1 MISPI
6 KEILQTLGRHGQT
19 VEDAL
24 VDVVSHHS
32 GAPSASILALRQV
45 SALRAAGADGYR
57 LHPRLREYLQDH
69 LQIYP
74 AFQSLSDIG
83 SRITNIRVLWTEL
96 DQMYSSRSADLD
108 TIDGL
113 EDSLRSGVFD
123 IVDSMERN
131 MILLQTLMS
140 SRYGNVK
147 SLALKQSQNRYYQGQ
162 TQALAGE
169 VVRLSKVAGAIERE
183 ASHRSAEA
191 VALFMR
197 RHLLS
202 RLHLWQEGVSEIQ
215 TQIRQDINRTRQI
228 ERQNKQ
234 LARMDMVLR
243 QQPAW
248 RGIDPDLSG
257 EIPDFLLAARMPA
270 FRAHVEPLDSD
281 RSMVQ
286 EMLDIVGDMPPKRII
301 PDPQPPKRI
310 KRIFP
315 EESPPAEVPGEKALD
330 RLIADVLKASQGVSL
345 AQWRMDD
352 EEAMAMD
359 PGVWLVFAAMTLPI
373 AGDFKVSL
381 ASDPPRKGEHFSHT
395 FSDAFAYS
403 RALYESTILTGAL
416 APSPAAGAQR

>member
-1 MISPI
+1 MTSPI
-6 KEILQTLGRHGQT
+6 KEILQTLGRHAQT

-32 GAPSASILALRQV
+32 GTPSASILALRQV
-45 SALRAAGADGYR
+45 SALRAVGPDGYR

-83 SRITNIRVLWTEL
+83 SRITNIRVLWSEL
-96 DQMYSSRSADLD
+96 DQMYSSRSSDLD

-123 IVDSMERN
+123 IVDSMDRN

-140 SRYGNVK
+140 TRYGNVK
-147 SLALKQSQNRYYQGQ
+147 SLALKQSQNRYYQAQ
-162 TQALAGE
+162 TQVLAGE
-169 VVRLSKVAGAIERE
+169 VVRLSKVAGEIERE
-183 ASHRSAEA
+183 AGHRSAEA

-197 RHLLS
+197 SHLLS
-202 RLHLWQEGVSEIQ
+202 RLHLWQEGISEIQ

-228 ERQNKQ
+228 ERQNKL

-257 EIPDFLLAARMPA
+257 DIPDFLLATRISA
-270 FRAHVEPLDSD
+270 FRAHVEPLDTD
-281 RSMVQ
+281 RSMLQ
-286 EMLDIVGDMPPKRII
+286 EMMDLVGDLPPKRIA

-315 EESPPAEVPGEKALD
+315 DESPPPDAPGAKALD
-330 RLIADVLKASQGVSL
+330 RLIADVQRATQGVSL
-345 AQWRMDD
+345 AQWRLDD
-352 EEAMAMD
+352 EEAMEMN
-359 PGVWLVFAAMTLPI
+359 PGVWLVFAAMTLPKV
-373 AGDFKVSL
+373 GDFKVTL
-381 ASDPPRKGEHFSHT
+381 ASDPPRKDEHFSHT

-403 RALYESTILTGAL
+403 RALYETTVL
-416 APSPAAGAQR
+416 PHAAAA